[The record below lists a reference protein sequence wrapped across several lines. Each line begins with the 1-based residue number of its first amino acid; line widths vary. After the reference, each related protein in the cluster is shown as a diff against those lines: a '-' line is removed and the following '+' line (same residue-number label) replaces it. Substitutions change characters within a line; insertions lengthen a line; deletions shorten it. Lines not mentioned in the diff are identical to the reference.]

1 MVRTSG
7 GRRKNGKEVMVMV
20 GWQLSSVEMSESRR
34 RGSDGGGE
42 MKLRGCVSV
51 VKWKRH
57 KESYHETLQFLKYRC
72 LL

>member
-34 RGSDGGGE
+34 RGSDGGGK
-42 MKLRGCVSV
+42 MKLRGYVSV

-57 KESYHETLQFLKYRC
+57 KESYHETL
-72 LL
+72 

>member
-34 RGSDGGGE
+34 RGSDGGGK
-42 MKLRGCVSV
+42 MK
-51 VKWKRH
+51 
-57 KESYHETLQFLKYRC
+57 HETL
-72 LL
+72 